1 MQRLSHAFES
11 THVLVVGDIILDRYW
26 FGATSRISPEAPV
39 PVVRIESTEDRP
51 GGASNVAMNVISLG
65 AKATLIGVTGVDEAA
80 EKLMRELQAKGIQC
94 RFKRVSGVTTIT
106 KLRVLSQH
114 QQLIRLDFEDGLQG
128 FQKESLLEDYRVSLH
143 QADIVVLSDYAK
155 GSLAGIEDLIER
167 ARTAGKAVIVDP
179 KGQDFSRY
187 RGATV
192 ITPNLKEFQGVAG
205 ACDEENALV
214 DKARRLCEQLSL
226 EALLV
231 TRGEQGMT
239 LVPKEADAIHLPAR
253 SREVYDVT
261 GAGDTVVAVL
271 AASLAAG
278 YSLVQATTLA
288 NTAAGLVVAKLGA
301 AAVSGNE
308 LEAALRENMDGDA
321 VILDEESLIRAVQAA
336 RLGGETIVMTN
347 GCFDVLHAGHVRYLA
362 EAKKLGDRL
371 IVAVNDDA
379 SVRRLKGPGRPV
391 NPLTH
396 RLAVLAGLKSVDWV
410 VAFSEDTPR
419 RLICRTL
426 PDILV
431 KGGDY
436 RPDQIAGGDC
446 VIAAGGQITTLP
458 YLAGCSSSRIIA
470 AARPEASASR

>member
-1 MQRLSHAFES
+1 MHRFLHALES

-26 FGATSRISPEAPV
+26 FGATLRISPEAPV

-51 GGASNVAMNVISLG
+51 GGAGNVAMNVISLG

-80 EKLMRELQAKGIQC
+80 EKLMGKLEMRGIQC
-94 RFKRVSGVTTIT
+94 RFTRIRGVPTVT

-114 QQLIRLDFEDGLQG
+114 QQLIRLDFEDGFQG
-128 FQKESLLEDYRVSLH
+128 FQSEDLLKDYRSSLK

-155 GSLAGIEDLIER
+155 GSLAGIADLIELAR
-167 ARTAGKAVIVDP
+167 AADKAVIVDP

-192 ITPNLKEFQGVAG
+192 ITPNLKEFQAVAG

-214 DKARRLCEQLSL
+214 DKAQRLCEELGL

-239 LVPKEADAIHLPAR
+239 LVPRGAEALHLPAR
-253 SREVYDVT
+253 AREVYDVT
-261 GAGDTVVAVL
+261 GAGDTVVAVF

-278 YSLVQATTLA
+278 HSLVQATALA

-301 AAVSGNE
+301 ATVSMNE
-308 LEAALRENMDGDA
+308 LETALHGDMDREAA
-321 VILDEESLIRAVQAA
+321 ILDEESLIRAVQAA
-336 RLGGETIVMTN
+336 RLRGETIVMTN
-347 GCFDVLHAGHVRYLA
+347 GCFDVLHAGHVRYLE
-362 EAKKLGDRL
+362 EARRLGDRL

-379 SVRRLKGPGRPV
+379 SVRRLKGNGRPL
-391 NPLTH
+391 NPLEH

-419 RLICRTL
+419 RLICRIL
-426 PDILV
+426 PDILA

-436 RPDQIAGGDC
+436 TPERIAGAEC
-446 VIAAGGQITTLP
+446 VTAAGGQITTLP
-458 YLAGCSSSRIIA
+458 YLPGCSSSRIIKA
-470 AARPEASASR
+470 LFSSFG